1 MNPSSSSS
9 IKSSSDNLLSSKKKE
24 LSSKKEKLGSLLETF
39 DLTKPITSL
48 DSFQKMTGTSKD
60 KLMSVLRGIKKPSFS
75 GDTKPDMTYIHPK
88 NWTVAQKNMI
98 LKQLSK

>member
-1 MNPSSSSS
+1 
-9 IKSSSDNLLSSKKKE
+9 
-24 LSSKKEKLGSLLETF
+24 
-39 DLTKPITSL
+39 
-48 DSFQKMTGTSKD
+48 
-60 KLMSVLRGIKKPSFS
+60 MSVLRGIKKPSFA